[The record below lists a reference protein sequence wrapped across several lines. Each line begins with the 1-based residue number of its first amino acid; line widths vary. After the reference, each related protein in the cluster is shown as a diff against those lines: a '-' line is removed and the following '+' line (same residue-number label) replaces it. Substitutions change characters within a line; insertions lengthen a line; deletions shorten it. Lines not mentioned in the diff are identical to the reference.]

1 MLIPALTVRGHYEMA
16 CSGVAGLFRGDFSC
30 PYLHPVRMAD
40 RAGGVIRRGGGRPGS
55 AAPKCLRPVVLVL
68 IFFSLGLAE
77 YAVYIRCT
85 VEKAEK
91 LEGEELTVSCTVLD
105 YPDAYDSYCRLRVR
119 IDSGPLRPLKAIVY
133 DYDKELA
140 DAEPGLQLRFSAKLR
155 SAGVLY
161 GKPYDNYYVNG
172 FFCKLTIRGEAERL
186 GESHELRLL
195 PVRIKHILLGH
206 IETVFPPDTQAFLK
220 ALMLG
225 DKQAFYD
232 DDALYVSMSRAG
244 LMHVVAVSGL
254 HIAFLVSILLFLL
267 GNGRA
272 GSLTSI
278 LVIWF
283 FVLITGS
290 GKAAVRAAVMQSF
303 LLMAPLLRRENDPV
317 TSLSAAL
324 ALILAACPLAAG
336 SISLQLSFGA
346 MAGILCFFRRIYHV
360 LCPAPRK
367 GLPGKLWS
375 YIAAVLASS
384 LSVMPLTVPLTAI
397 HFGYVPLL
405 AFAANIACLWAVS
418 ACFSLA
424 WLSCVLA
431 FIPGIGTLAAGLC
444 ALLIRYISA
453 VCGLVASS
461 PHAVLYVQTAGSWLW
476 MAACYALV
484 LFALLYKKN
493 RFVRFAL
500 PAMLSLSL
508 LGFVLLR
515 ADWHYRSQ
523 DTMTVLNVGQGQ
535 CITAFAGDTTF
546 LVDCGNTNNLDNA
559 GALAGEYLLSCG
571 RERVDVLLLT
581 HLHADHANG
590 VLRLLE
596 MLPVDMLLLPSE
608 SEDPDHLREAI
619 LASAEKHGTEVRA
632 LDSGARAERERLRMD
647 IFHLTSGREENER
660 CLMARLRIGETDM
673 LITADAPQ
681 SMERQ
686 LAQREDISGTEIL
699 IVGHH
704 GSKDACA
711 PELLR
716 EAGGNMAVV
725 SVGYNTYGHP
735 AEETLERLRE
745 AGYTVWRTDCSGT
758 VEITVGENNG
768 KENAG

>member
-1 MLIPALTVRGHYEMA
+1 
-16 CSGVAGLFRGDFSC
+16 
-30 PYLHPVRMAD
+30 
-40 RAGGVIRRGGGRPGS
+40 
-55 AAPKCLRPVVLVL
+55 
-68 IFFSLGLAE
+68 
-77 YAVYIRCT
+77 
-85 VEKAEK
+85 
-91 LEGEELTVSCTVLD
+91 
-105 YPDAYDSYCRLRVR
+105 
-119 IDSGPLRPLKAIVY
+119 
-133 DYDKELA
+133 
-140 DAEPGLQLRFSAKLR
+140 
-155 SAGVLY
+155 
-161 GKPYDNYYVNG
+161 
-172 FFCKLTIRGEAERL
+172 
-186 GESHELRLL
+186 
-195 PVRIKHILLGH
+195 
-206 IETVFPPDTQAFLK
+206 
-220 ALMLG
+220 
-225 DKQAFYD
+225 
-232 DDALYVSMSRAG
+232 
-244 LMHVVAVSGL
+244 
-254 HIAFLVSILLFLL
+254 
-267 GNGRA
+267 
-272 GSLTSI
+272 
-278 LVIWF
+278 
-283 FVLITGS
+283 
-290 GKAAVRAAVMQSF
+290 
-303 LLMAPLLRRENDPV
+303 
-317 TSLSAAL
+317 
-324 ALILAACPLAAG
+324 
-336 SISLQLSFGA
+336 
-346 MAGILCFFRRIYHV
+346 
-360 LCPAPRK
+360 
-367 GLPGKLWS
+367 
-375 YIAAVLASS
+375 
-384 LSVMPLTVPLTAI
+384 
-397 HFGYVPLL
+397 
-405 AFAANIACLWAVS
+405 
-418 ACFSLA
+418 
-424 WLSCVLA
+424 
-431 FIPGIGTLAAGLC
+431 
-444 ALLIRYISA
+444 
-453 VCGLVASS
+453 
-461 PHAVLYVQTAGSWLW
+461 
-476 MAACYALV
+476 
-484 LFALLYKKN
+484 
-493 RFVRFAL
+493 
-500 PAMLSLSL
+500 MLSLSL

>member
-1 MLIPALTVRGHYEMA
+1 MRWLATAALSFSAAIFLAYICIPTGWLIVPAV
-16 CSGVAGLFRGDFSC
+16 
-30 PYLHPVRMAD
+30 
-40 RAGGVIRRGGGRPGS
+40 GS
-55 AAPKCLRPVVLVL
+55 AVLAAVLALLRRKWLRPMVLAL
-68 IFFSLGLAE
+68 IFFALGLAE
-77 YAVYIRCT
+77 YAVYARCT

-91 LEGEELTVSCTVLD
+91 LEGEELTVSCTVLE
-105 YPDAYDSYCRLRVR
+105 YPDIYDGYCRLRVR
-119 IDSGPLRPLKAIVY
+119 VDSGPLRPLKAIVY
-133 DYDKELA
+133 DYDRELA
-140 DAEPGLQLRFSAKLR
+140 DAEPGLKLRFPTKVR
-155 SAGVLY
+155 SAGELY

-172 FFCKLTIRGEAERL
+172 YFCKLTIRGDAERL
-186 GESHELRLL
+186 GENFDLRLL
-195 PVRIKHILLGH
+195 PVRIKHVLLSH

-232 DDALYVSMSRAG
+232 DDALYTSMTRAG

-254 HIAFLVSILLFLL
+254 HIAFLVGMLTFLL

-272 GSLTSI
+272 GSLTSM
-278 LVIWF
+278 LVVWL
-283 FVLITGS
+283 FVLMTGS

-303 LLMAPLLRRENDPV
+303 LLMAPLLRRENDPL

-336 SISLQLSFGA
+336 SVSLQLSFGA
-346 MAGILCFFRRIYHV
+346 MAGILCCFPRIYRF
-360 LCPAPRK
+360 LCPWHSE
-367 GLPGKLWS
+367 GLPGRIWS
-375 YIAAVLASS
+375 YIAAVLANS

-405 AFAANIACLWAVS
+405 AFVANFACLWAVS

-424 WLSCVLA
+424 WFSCLLA
-431 FIPGIGTLAAGLC
+431 FIPGIGTLTAGLC
-444 ALLIRYISA
+444 ALLVRYISA
-453 VCGLVASS
+453 VCGLVAGM

-476 MAACYALV
+476 MTACYALL
-484 LFALLYKKN
+484 LFAVFYRKN
-493 RFVRFAL
+493 RLVRFAL
-500 PAMLSLSL
+500 PALLSLSL
-508 LGFVLLR
+508 LGLVLLR
-515 ADWHYRSQ
+515 ADRHYRTQ

-546 LVDCGNTNNLDNA
+546 MVDCGNINNLDNA

-571 RERVDVLLLT
+571 RKRVDVLLLT

-596 MLPVDMLLLPSE
+596 MLPVDMLILPAE
-608 SEDPDHLREAI
+608 AEDPDGLREAI
-619 LASAEKHGTEVRA
+619 LASARLHGAEVSELASRA
-632 LDSGARAERERLRMD
+632 HAERGRLGMD
-647 IFHLTSGREENER
+647 IFYLPEGKTENER
-660 CLMARLRIGETDM
+660 CLTARLRIGETDM

-686 LAQREDISGTEIL
+686 LAEREDLSGTEIL
-699 IVGHH
+699 IAGHH
-704 GSKDACA
+704 GSRDACA

-716 EAGGNMAVV
+716 EAGGNMAIV

-735 AEETLERLRE
+735 AEETLDRLRE
-745 AGYTVWRTDCSGT
+745 SGYTVWRTDLNGT
-758 VEITVGENNG
+758 VEIAVRANNG